1 MPRLLTVGETRGL
14 GLPKSV
20 GGATF
25 SATGGTTTD
34 SGGYRYHTFNS
45 SGTFAV
51 SAGTAT
57 GEVLAVAVAVAV
69 DISHR
74 QSVSAAVAVALAITH
89 LVRHSLLSQ
98 ATTRSL

>member
-1 MPRLLTVGETRGL
+1 VVDIDITRSVRQELSQLVLARKLLKCL
-14 GLPKSV
+14 Q
-20 GGATF
+20 
-25 SATGGTTTD
+25 
-34 SGGYRYHTFNS
+34 
-45 SGTFAV
+45 
-51 SAGTAT
+51 
-57 GEVLAVAVAVAV
+57 LAVAVAVAV